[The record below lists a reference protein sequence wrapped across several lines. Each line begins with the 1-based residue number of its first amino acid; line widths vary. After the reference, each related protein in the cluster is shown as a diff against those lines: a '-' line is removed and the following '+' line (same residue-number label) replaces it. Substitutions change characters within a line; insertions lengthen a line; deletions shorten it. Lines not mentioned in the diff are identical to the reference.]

1 MLIKVALISDWV
13 YLKLCEILE
22 KIVLIFKCLYEK
34 FFQNLYESKNAFLTI
49 KLDIKSKAL

>member
-13 YLKLCEILE
+13 YLKLCEKHK